1 MRVVIEG
8 TEIRT
13 VADLHEVLSRALD
26 FGPYYGANLSAL
38 WDRLTTD
45 VERPVEVIWKD
56 SELSRTVLGEAVFD
70 QIRDLL
76 LEVQEKDEPRIAAK
90 RFTVKFE

>member
-1 MRVVIEG
+1 MKV
-8 TEIRT
+8 EIDGARIHSQ
-13 VADLHEVLSRALD
+13 ADLHRALAGMLD

-45 VERPVEVIWKD
+45 VERPVEVIWHNT
-56 SELSRTVLGEAVFD
+56 EASRDHMGEEQFT

-76 LEVQEKDEPRIAAK
+76 QAVAEQDRAYEQSD
-90 RFTVKFE
+90 RFTVTFP

>member
-1 MRVVIEG
+1 MKA
-8 TEIRT
+8 EIDGAQIHSQ
-13 VADLHEVLSRALD
+13 ADLHKTLARTLD

-45 VERPVEVIWKD
+45 VERPVEVIWHNT
-56 SELSRTVLGEAVFD
+56 EASRDHMGEEQFT

-76 LEVQEKDEPRIAAK
+76 QAVAEQDETHEQSN
-90 RFTVKFE
+90 RFTVRFL

>member
-1 MRVVIEG
+1 MKAEIDG
-8 TEIRT
+8 TQIHSQ
-13 VADLHEVLSRALD
+13 ADLHRALAVMLD

-45 VERPVEVIWKD
+45 VERPVEIIWHNTEASQD
-56 SELSRTVLGEAVFD
+56 HMGEEQFT

-76 LEVQEKDEPRIAAK
+76 QAVAEQDKSSERSDPLTV
-90 RFTVKFE
+90 RFL